1 MVFWKQKLFCF
12 KFKHK
17 RHSIK
22 SWSKLIAQRW
32 MNVDKNS
39 PSEGDQNAASY
50 VSDKQILQ

>member
-1 MVFWKQKLFCF
+1 MVFWKQKLFWY
-12 KFKHK
+12 
-17 RHSIK
+17 SIK